1 MKIPITL
8 QLILPV
14 FFPSWRFFSGIDP
27 SPRVQ
32 YALLASE
39 TENPTVWQAFRP
51 LQHRMS
57 IWQAIQRL
65 FWNPKWNE
73 TLYINSCA
81 ERLFDG
87 YSSMREHEIMR
98 RILAAINKGEIQLK
112 DNDRFIVFRILAL
125 AHEGQEVIETLVF
138 VSKPESLQ

>member
-39 TENPTVWQAFRP
+39 REKPTVWKTFRS
-51 LQHRMS
+51 LQHRIS
-57 IWQAIQRL
+57 IWQAMQRL

-87 YSSMREHEIMR
+87 YSPMREHEIMR
-98 RILAAINKGEIQLK
+98 RILAAIYLGEIQIK
-112 DNDRFIVFRILAL
+112 DNDRYIVFRILAL
-125 AHEGQEVIETLVF
+125 AREGQEVIETLVF
-138 VSKPESLQ
+138 VSKPASLK

>member
-39 TENPTVWQAFRP
+39 TQNPTVWLAFRP
-51 LQHRMS
+51 LQHH
-57 IWQAIQRL
+57 INLIQAIQRL

-87 YSSMREHEIMR
+87 YSTMRAKEIMR
-98 RILAAINKGEIQLK
+98 RILAAIHHGEIQLK
-112 DNDRFIVFRILAL
+112 DNERFIVFRILAL
-125 AHEGQEVIETLVF
+125 ARQGQALIETLVF
-138 VSKPESLQ
+138 VSKPASLK